1 MAEAGLGFPGEF
13 PDPGRGVFLALGK
26 LGADFGWNPVVGGL
40 FDEDPAGVGIAAF
53 GDAAPALLVSTGVFG
68 GDESEEGH
76 QFFRVFEAAEG
87 SNLTR
92 SRLPSAHPSGF
103 GSAFVQNTSRPSVL
117 FGDGD
122 HGGDEFESFEGHEG
136 VDEGFALPVVEE
148 LEHGFFKFGD
158 AFVMEVDGGD
168 VVFEDAIVGGIGKG
182 EVAEVAQVGLGPV
195 GLAVVVEAESA
206 EQGEESCLCAAKII
220 DGIGAGAAEIS
231 DGLVHAVGNVD
242 GDEVVGAEVFG
253 EFHGVAF
260 VGFDPVAGFN
270 GNERGR
276 DDFAPDAHL
285 EETSRDPKSASAGF
299 VANVEVG
306 EFPILGFGDLAHD
319 SLKSMLGG
327 GNRSVVSG
335 LGVPAKFEDGDD
347 SFCFMDVESE
357 VECARCA

>member
-87 SNLTR
+87 SN
-92 SRLPSAHPSGF
+92 
-103 GSAFVQNTSRPSVL
+103 

-357 VECARCA
+357 VKCLRCV

>member
-87 SNLTR
+87 SN
-92 SRLPSAHPSGF
+92 
-103 GSAFVQNTSRPSVL
+103 

-122 HGGDEFESFEGHEG
+122 HGGDEFESFEGYEG

>member
-1 MAEAGLGFPGEF
+1 
-13 PDPGRGVFLALGK
+13 
-26 LGADFGWNPVVGGL
+26 
-40 FDEDPAGVGIAAF
+40 
-53 GDAAPALLVSTGVFG
+53 
-68 GDESEEGH
+68 
-76 QFFRVFEAAEG
+76 
-87 SNLTR
+87 
-92 SRLPSAHPSGF
+92 
-103 GSAFVQNTSRPSVL
+103 
-117 FGDGD
+117 
-122 HGGDEFESFEGHEG
+122 
-136 VDEGFALPVVEE
+136 VEE